1 MTIAQQI
8 AAALDNDGQQWRTR
22 PTDESDPMTFTDLVE
37 RHGAYIQTWRDNSR
51 FTFSDGSVI
60 TVAGS
65 AWDLGFPDCYCW
77 AGAGHDDTCNADN
90 ALEIFDAITD
100 CAHEP
105 HASVMSHDDLVE
117 AAIAQGEHFYREI
130 STKEAILIAAA
141 ILCWRVADNSL
152 DQFYARRDLRRAFD
166 ALEATA

>member
-65 AWDLGFPDCYCW
+65 AWDFGFPTCYCW
-77 AGAGHDDTCNADN
+77 QGAGHDDTCN
-90 ALEIFDAITD
+90 FD
-100 CAHEP
+100 CR
-105 HASVMSHDDLVE
+105 SDLV
-117 AAIAQGEHFYREI
+117 
-130 STKEAILIAAA
+130 L
-141 ILCWRVADNSL
+141 
-152 DQFYARRDLRRAFD
+152 ARG
-166 ALEATA
+166 